1 MKISNILFSIGVG
14 LSITLTSSVEAQ
26 GGVSS
31 PEFVGFALLRQ
42 GWKSD
47 KQSKVAR
54 GLSSEKSGKKSKSG
68 YYSKGESKSD
78 KKSKSGSKSE
88 SKSDKKSKS
97 GTVVPITPAPIPP
110 TTAPIQPTRA
120 PTNPPTNGVPV

>member
-26 GGVSS
+26 LL
-31 PEFVGFALLRQ
+31 GFGLL
-42 GWKSD
+42 
-47 KQSKVAR
+47 
-54 GLSSEKSGKKSKSG
+54 GLRS
-68 YYSKGESKSD
+68 ESKSD
-78 KKSKSGSKSE
+78 KKSKIGSKSE

-97 GTVVPITPAPIPP
+97 GTVVPITPPPIPP

-120 PTNPPTNGVPV
+120 PTNPPTNGVRV